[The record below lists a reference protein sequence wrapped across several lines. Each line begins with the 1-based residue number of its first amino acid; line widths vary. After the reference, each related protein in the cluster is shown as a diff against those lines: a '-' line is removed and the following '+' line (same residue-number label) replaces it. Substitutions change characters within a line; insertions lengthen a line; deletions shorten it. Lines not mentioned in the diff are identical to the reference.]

1 MIVDKTIHVAHVGKF
16 GNQGPWLHFNLG
28 DACPP
33 GHDLPA
39 ILSEPKDRTARL
51 NAWEAAVRT
60 WDKGLLWQRRAREAA
75 MNGNPIIGASME
87 AEKIVPV
94 PHDVRMVAEEVDTIA
109 AYARALRRAMSVI
122 SDVIGVPVVPYGA
135 TQILPVH
142 TRYTMSEHDLQVC
155 FWYKWHRPGGP
166 LRGITPCQSFY
177 VRSDPDH
184 MGVYSWVHAALDRH
198 AAVGHG
204 TKTKPLTVFVSPEL
218 QGHEKA
224 GAADGALWMTTAYLS
239 TVIHS
244 IEDHPLKCRVVSW
257 CKASTAGRAAEAMS
271 IVTEAAKA
279 TFCTVSA

>member
-1 MIVDKTIHVAHVGKF
+1 MIVDSTIHVAHVGTY
-16 GNQGPWLHFNLG
+16 GNYGPWLHFNLG

-75 MNGNPIIGASME
+75 LDGNPIIGASME

-94 PHDVRMVAEEVDTIA
+94 PHDVRMVAENDTTS
-109 AYARALRRAMSVI
+109 AYAKALRRAMGVI
-122 SDVIGVPVVPYGA
+122 SDVIGVLVVPYGA
-135 TQILPVH
+135 TQILPIH
-142 TRYTMSEHDLQVC
+142 TRYATSEHDLQVWC
-155 FWYKWHRPGGP
+155 WYKWHRPGGA
-166 LRGITPCQSFY
+166 LRGVTPCQSFY
-177 VRSDPDH
+177 MRAEQ
-184 MGVYSWVHAALDRH
+184 GQTEAYSWVCAALDRH

-224 GAADGALWMTTAYLS
+224 GADDGALWLTCQRMGGILWA
-239 TVIHS
+239 
-244 IEDHPLKCRVVSW
+244 IELHPLECRVVSW
-257 CKASTAGRAAEAMS
+257 CKASTVERAAEAMS
-271 IVTEAAKA
+271 IVTKSAASA
-279 TFCTVSA
+279 FVVSA